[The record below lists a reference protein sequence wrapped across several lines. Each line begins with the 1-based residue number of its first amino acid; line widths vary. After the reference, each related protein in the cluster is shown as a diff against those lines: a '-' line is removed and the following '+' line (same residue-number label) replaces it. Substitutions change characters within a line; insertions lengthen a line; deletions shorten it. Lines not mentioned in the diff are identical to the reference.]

1 MNIVIIPARG
11 GSKRIPKKNIRLFRG
26 KPMIAWSIE
35 AAIESNCFEKVFVS
49 TDSEE
54 IASIAEKLGA
64 WVPFLRPKNLSD
76 DYSTTKDVIKYCIEC
91 LKGKNIDIDYVCCL
105 YATAPFVKADDLR
118 KGLNSITKQTEDRLI
133 FSATNFS
140 FPIQRAIKI
149 NEHGISS
156 MFYPEN
162 FNVRSQ
168 DLESA
173 YHDAGQFYIAK
184 PNIWISKDNLFE
196 DALPILIPNWR
207 VQDIDEEDDW
217 ERAEMLH
224 EILEKKSKNKLG
236 KDFKT
241 YS

>member
-1 MNIVIIPARG
+1 MNIAIIPARG

-35 AAIESNCFEKVFVS
+35 AAIKSNCFDKVFVS

-54 IASIAEKLGA
+54 IASIAKSLGA
-64 WVPFLRPKNLSD
+64 WVPFLRPYNISD
-76 DYSTTKDVIKYCIEC
+76 DYSTTKDVIEYCIKWFKE
-91 LKGKNIDIDYVCCL
+91 KNIVINYVCCL
-105 YATAPFVKADDLR
+105 YATAPFVKAEDLK
-118 KGLNSITKQTEDRLI
+118 KGLNLITQQTENRFI

-149 NEHGISS
+149 NEEGISS

-168 DLESA
+168 DLENA
-173 YHDAGQFYIAK
+173 YHDAGQFYFAK
-184 PNIWISKDNLFE
+184 PNVWINKENLFE

-217 ERAEMLH
+217 ARAEMLH
-224 EILEKKSKNKLG
+224 EILEKKK
-236 KDFKT
+236 
-241 YS
+241 

>member
-11 GSKRIPKKNIRLFRG
+11 GSKRIPKKNIKLFRG

-54 IASIAEKLGA
+54 IASIAESLGA
-64 WVPFLRPKNLSD
+64 WVPFLRPNNISD
-76 DYSTTKDVIKYCIEC
+76 DYSTTKDVITYCIEW
-91 LKGKNIDIDYVCCL
+91 LKERNIDINYVCCL
-105 YATAPFVKADDLR
+105 YATAPFVQADDL
-118 KGLNSITKQTEDRLI
+118 KEGLSLITEQTENRFI

-149 NEHGISS
+149 NKDGISS
-156 MFYPEN
+156 MFYPKN

-168 DLESA
+168 DLENA

-184 PNIWISKDNLFE
+184 PEVWINKKVIFENSIPFLLKRWQSVDIDTFE
-196 DALPILIPNWR
+196 DWYMAEIIYEWIL
-207 VQDIDEEDDW
+207 
-217 ERAEMLH
+217 
-224 EILEKKSKNKLG
+224 KK
-236 KDFKT
+236 
-241 YS
+241 